1 MNYKLLLLTCCLANG
16 VALAKYCPAAPQKQM
31 VKKSSMPAPKAA
43 PQKQVVKKAPMPA
56 TTKPA
61 PQPTTMPAF
70 DYDREWENMAAQIKK
85 IDPNIPADVLEGMKK
100 DFRAQVESEMNKHI
114 NR

>member
-16 VALAKYCPAAPQKQM
+16 VALAKYCPAAPQKQL

-43 PQKQVVKKAPMPA
+43 PQPA
-56 TTKPA
+56 
-61 PQPTTMPAF
+61 TMPAF
-70 DYDREWENMAAQIKK
+70 DYDKEWENMAAQIKK